1 MTLSP
6 SSHVYTPGVEM
17 IPVTAFRLEP
27 LVPPGQHPGHLTV
40 DGELLTTATIQVY
53 GELSSVLAMYLRQ
66 VPESTLNKEKSLVGP
81 SPGTVKFREGSL
93 RALIYCEL
101 CIVLAGLGA
110 AGHGPHPRLMTG

>member
-1 MTLSP
+1 MTHAFPL

-40 DGELLTTATIQVY
+40 DGELLTTATIQVH

-93 RALIYCEL
+93 TALVYT
-101 CIVLAGLGA
+101 VLAGLGA

>member
-40 DGELLTTATIQVY
+40 DGELLTTATIQVQ
-53 GELSSVLAMYLRQ
+53 LSSYKVYWQ
-66 VPESTLNKEKSLVGP
+66 
-81 SPGTVKFREGSL
+81 
-93 RALIYCEL
+93 
-101 CIVLAGLGA
+101 
-110 AGHGPHPRLMTG
+110 